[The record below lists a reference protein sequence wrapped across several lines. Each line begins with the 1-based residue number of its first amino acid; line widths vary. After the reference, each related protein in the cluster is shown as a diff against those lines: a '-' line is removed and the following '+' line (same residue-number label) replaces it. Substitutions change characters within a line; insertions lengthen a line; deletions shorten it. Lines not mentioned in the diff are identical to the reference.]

1 MANWLIKVQFND
13 KRLHECLSYSFK
25 IHFYFL
31 QKKKTSFEL
40 DYIF

>member
-1 MANWLIKVQFND
+1 MISDLMNYY
-13 KRLHECLSYSFK
+13 SYSFK

-40 DYIF
+40 DYADYFELDYIF